1 MGIAI
6 VVQTSQVEPFWI
18 WPAVLGG
25 ILAIAILLR
34 FLNRLFPSSKNHHS
48 SLGNALMRAEAIFL
62 PGREHLVEA
71 REQDEAEE
79 DEEGEPPETGS
90 SG

>member
-1 MGIAI
+1 MI
-6 VVQTSQVEPFWI
+6 VPNAQIEPFWI

-34 FLNRLFPSSKNHHS
+34 LLNRLFPSAKTYHHS
-48 SLGNALMRAEAIFL
+48 AGNALMRVEAIFL
-62 PGREHLVEA
+62 PDREHIIEA

-90 SG
+90 SS